1 MYILKSNIKNEGKA
15 SMETQIA
22 IVLFLNFVITLIGT
36 LAYATRIVGVK
47 TGRVAVSFALFN
59 ILALASRTA
68 NTLQVPLLTK
78 FVEENPNPEQL
89 MPIFN
94 MIIFTATAATIA
106 GAILIPTFQR
116 IFSKAVSAFSANRS
130 VSKLVLHSFSKSG
143 VKYIKESIKIPTKST
158 LSVFNLKKLPIKIM
172 LFNMFSVTLITV
184 GALSPIFAGSVEP
197 GLRATC
203 LTLSSVINGF
213 AVIVMAV
220 FIDPYL
226 SIMTDDV
233 LDGRCSEAD
242 FNNCVAGMI
251 VTKIIGT
258 MLSFAALVPA
268 AYVIVW
274 IARLI

>member
-1 MYILKSNIKNEGKA
+1 MD
-15 SMETQIA
+15 TQII
-22 IVLFLNFVITLIGT
+22 IVLILNFIITLIGT
-36 LAYATRIVGVK
+36 LAYATRMVGIK

-59 ILALASRTA
+59 ILALISRTA

-78 FVEENPNPEQL
+78 FVEQNPNPSQL

-94 MIIFTATAATIA
+94 MIITTATVATLI

-116 IFSKAVSAFSANRS
+116 IFSKAVSAFSVNRS
-130 VSKLVLHSFSKSG
+130 VSKLVIHSFTKSG
-143 VKYIKESIKIPTKST
+143 VRQIKESIKIPTRST
-158 LSVFNLKKLPIKIM
+158 FAVFNLRKLPYRIL
-172 LFNMFSVTLITV
+172 LFNAASVTLLTV
-184 GALSPIFAGSVEP
+184 GALAPIYAGSIEP
-197 GLRATC
+197 SLRATC

-213 AVIVMAV
+213 AVIVMAM

-233 LDGRCSEAD
+233 LDGKCTEAE

-251 VTKIIGT
+251 FTKIIGT
-258 MLSFAALVPA
+258 VLSFAVLVPS

>member
-1 MYILKSNIKNEGKA
+1 
-15 SMETQIA
+15 MEIQIV
-22 IVLFLNFVITLIGT
+22 IVLILNFVITLIGT
-36 LAYATRIVGVK
+36 LAYATRIVGVR

-78 FVEENPNPEQL
+78 YVEKNPNPYQL
-89 MPIFN
+89 MPIFE
-94 MIIFTATAATIA
+94 MIIFTATAATII

-116 IFSKAVSAFSANRS
+116 IFSKAVGAFSVNRS
-130 VSKLVLHSFSKSG
+130 VSKLVMHSFSKSG
-143 VKYIKESIKIPTKST
+143 VKYIRESIKIPTRST
-158 LSVFNLKKLPIKIM
+158 LSVFNLRKLPVKIM

-184 GALSPIFAGSVEP
+184 GALSPIFAGSIEP
-197 GLRATC
+197 ELRATC
-203 LTLSSVINGF
+203 LTLASVINGF
-213 AVIVMAV
+213 AVIVMAI

-233 LDGRCSEAD
+233 LDGKCSEAD

-251 VTKIIGT
+251 FTKIIGT
-258 MLSFAALVPA
+258 VLSFAVLVPA
-268 AYVIVW
+268 AYIIVW